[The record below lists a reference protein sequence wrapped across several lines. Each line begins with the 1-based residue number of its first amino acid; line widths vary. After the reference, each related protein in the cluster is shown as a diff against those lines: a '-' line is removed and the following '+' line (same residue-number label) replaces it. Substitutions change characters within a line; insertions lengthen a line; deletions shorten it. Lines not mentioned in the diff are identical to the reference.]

1 VLLRPGRTRTI
12 LGAHAAVRTQAGRR
26 RGQSFAAGKQA
37 MPASVGS
44 SIGAVVLAMQEY
56 ERNALNVVFS
66 DALPS
71 SAQARTC
78 GWARL

>member
-1 VLLRPGRTRTI
+1 
-12 LGAHAAVRTQAGRR
+12 
-26 RGQSFAAGKQA
+26 
-37 MPASVGS
+37 MPAPVGS

-56 ERNALNVVFS
+56 EHNALNVVFS

-71 SAQARTC
+71 SARARTC

>member
-1 VLLRPGRTRTI
+1 
-12 LGAHAAVRTQAGRR
+12 
-26 RGQSFAAGKQA
+26 